1 MLISR
6 NEALEQLREIRA
18 VHHKDPATAHALAV
32 SVLLD
37 IVDDEHVRF
46 AFKMAIGF
54 AEPLDHMT
62 KLAEAQAEAFAT
74 DDKESLDSIPKNL
87 SVQSTS
93 PLRSDRIDSNES
105 PFMER
110 EQRLLGVDGR
120 RRLTRRSITSCKRQ
134 VLNAKT
140 SHAVKDAMLRI
151 RDTEHPS

>member
-62 KLAEAQAEAFAT
+62 KLASPDGDA
-74 DDKESLDSIPKNL
+74 
-87 SVQSTS
+87 QST
-93 PLRSDRIDSNES
+93 S

-110 EQRLLGVDGR
+110 EQRQ
-120 RRLTRRSITSCKRQ
+120 T
-134 VLNAKT
+134 LNDT
-140 SHAVKDAMLRI
+140 MLRI
-151 RDTEHPS
+151 RDAEHPDSY